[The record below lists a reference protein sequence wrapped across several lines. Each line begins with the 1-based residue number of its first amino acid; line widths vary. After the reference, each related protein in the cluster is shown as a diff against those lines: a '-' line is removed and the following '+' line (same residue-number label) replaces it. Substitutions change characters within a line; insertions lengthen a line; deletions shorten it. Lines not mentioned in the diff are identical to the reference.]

1 MPKTRD
7 RATAAVVK
15 ALAMRRKEKVNRWRD
30 SIRAQRLGM
39 KFAPASGAAQ
49 ASRYARK
56 RTSSSWSSLSC
67 MEFIIAL
74 LHIPLLPRYPCTTPV
89 SLYYPGIPVL
99 PRYPCTTPVSLYYPG
114 IPVLHRYPCTA
125 PVLSG
130 SLFFRRSERFQDS
143 LPGAKQSHL
152 KSILVNFIDLF
163 KLF

>member
-56 RTSSSWSSLSC
+56 RTSSSWSSLPC
-67 MEFIIAL
+67 MEFIIAV
-74 LHIPLLPRYPCTTPV
+74 LHIPVVPRYPCTTPV
-89 SLYYPGIPVL
+89 SLSYPGIPVL
-99 PRYPCTTPVSLYYPG
+99 PRYPCTT
-114 IPVLHRYPCTA
+114 

-163 KLF
+163 KLFQ

>member
-56 RTSSSWSSLSC
+56 RTSSSWSSLPC

-74 LHIPLLPRYPCTTPV
+74 LHIP
-89 SLYYPGIPVL
+89 VL
-99 PRYPCTTPVSLYYPG
+99 P
-114 IPVLHRYPCTA
+114 RYPCTA

-163 KLF
+163 KLFQ